1 MEVEISEP
9 RHLIAKRQS
18 DKRPLPRL
26 EILGAPPPT
35 PNLWI
40 LSPIK
45 HILGASC
52 IGERDN
58 WQSRKKEKSMA
69 RLLPFVY
76 CFDSSHSS
84 LGLAV

>member
-1 MEVEISEP
+1 MEVEVEMEISEP
-9 RHLIAKRQS
+9 RQLIAKRQS

-52 IGERDN
+52 IGEG
-58 WQSRKKEKSMA
+58 Q
-69 RLLPFVY
+69 
-76 CFDSSHSS
+76 
-84 LGLAV
+84 LAVKEEGKKYGTASSICLLF